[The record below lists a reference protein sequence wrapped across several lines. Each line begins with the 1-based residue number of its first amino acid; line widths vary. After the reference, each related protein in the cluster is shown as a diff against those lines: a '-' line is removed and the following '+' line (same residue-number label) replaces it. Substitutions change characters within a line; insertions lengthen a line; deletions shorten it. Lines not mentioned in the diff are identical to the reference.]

1 MSSPATKT
9 ILVSPVPGPWNWVR
23 SAVISA
29 NTFHA
34 YIIDGNG
41 RKIAA
46 VWGKGDEKAS
56 TAHLMGAA
64 PAMFKAAEALLEKI
78 GHVTG
83 IEPERAA
90 LSRAL
95 KDAVGEEVP

>member
-1 MSSPATKT
+1 MGSLHQQSLAA
-9 ILVSPVPGPWNWVR
+9 PGPWNWVG
-23 SAVISA
+23 SAVTSA
-29 NTFHA
+29 NGMFHA
-34 YIIDGNG
+34 YIIDANG

-46 VWGKGDEKAS
+46 VWGKGDEKAA

-90 LSRAL
+90 LIRAL